1 MAETNDIRGA
11 DGPTGVP
18 FITLD
23 ALRASSDA
31 VLVDLR
37 APVEFDE
44 DHLPGAVNAPLFEAE
59 TRSFVGLLYKQ
70 FSPDAAFNEAR
81 AAVLERVEGLVAEIA
96 EAAGRPLPSDGLRER
111 VAEMTSGGI
120 ARAEADLVPYDVG
133 DAPAR
138 AVVLSCARGGLRSRS
153 VVALL
158 RAIGLEGAVGLEGGY
173 RAVRKDAMD
182 ELGRFEPPPR
192 VVVLRGLTGVG
203 KTLLLHRLEALRPGS
218 TLDLEALAAHRSSL
232 LGMVGRAPRTQKAFE
247 AGLAARLRA
256 GFPDGVAFVEGESR
270 KVGDVVIPVRVW
282 EAMQGGVNVHV
293 TASLARRVQVLEDD
307 YLADEA
313 ALPKL
318 DEQLRAVSARMEGA
332 PPLAEMLAEGRVHEL
347 VELLL
352 VRYYDPLY
360 LGSEKGKE
368 YAHTVDADD
377 PDRAAADILAFSDGL
392 ARG

>member
-1 MAETNDIRGA
+1 MR
-11 DGPTGVP
+11 
-18 FITLD
+18 
-23 ALRASSDA
+23 
-31 VLVDLR
+31 
-37 APVEFDE
+37 
-44 DHLPGAVNAPLFEAE
+44 
-59 TRSFVGLLYKQ
+59 
-70 FSPDAAFNEAR
+70 
-81 AAVLERVEGLVAEIA
+81 
-96 EAAGRPLPSDGLRER
+96 
-111 VAEMTSGGI
+111 
-120 ARAEADLVPYDVG
+120 
-133 DAPAR
+133 
-138 AVVLSCARGGLRSRS
+138 
-153 VVALL
+153 
-158 RAIGLEGAVGLEGGY
+158 
-173 RAVRKDAMD
+173 
-182 ELGRFEPPPR
+182 
-192 VVVLRGLTGVG
+192 RGLTGVG

-256 GFPDGVAFVEGESR
+256 GFPDGVAFIEGESR

-282 EAMQGGVNVHV
+282 ESMQSGVNVHV
-293 TASLARRVQVLEDD
+293 TAGLARRVQVLEED

-360 LGSEKGKE
+360 LGSEKGKV
-368 YAHTVDADD
+368 YAYTVDADD
-377 PDRAAADILAFSDGL
+377 PDRAAAEILAFSDAL